1 MAAVEVPNRVVPAVR
16 VVVLLVKILGQRP
29 VVRARRVRA
38 ITAVPTVPIQAQS
51 VTVLAAVE
59 RVQVLP

>member
-1 MAAVEVPNRVVPAVR
+1 MAAVEVPSRVVPAVR

-29 VVRARRVRA
+29 VVRERRVRV
-38 ITAVPTVPIQAQS
+38 ITAVATVQIQAQS